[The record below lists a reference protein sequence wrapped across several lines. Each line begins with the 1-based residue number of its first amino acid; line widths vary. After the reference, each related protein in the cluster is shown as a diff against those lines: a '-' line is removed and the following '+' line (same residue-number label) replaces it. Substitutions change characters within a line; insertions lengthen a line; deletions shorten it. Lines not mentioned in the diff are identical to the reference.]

1 MARKVNKED
10 SLDSA
15 GKRDRKRKRKTT
27 VNGCPAYRHTGTPSD
42 PLHCVGVAFVAQQR
56 PFVSTQAELHITA
69 HLKTKLAGGS
79 IAR

>member
-10 SLDSA
+10 ALDSA

-42 PLHCVGVAFVAQQR
+42 PLHCVGVAFG
-56 PFVSTQAELHITA
+56 A
-69 HLKTKLAGGS
+69 HAAAS
-79 IAR
+79 IRQYSGANCT